1 MFEYKESD
9 IIDNGQYLDEYG
21 DNACLLCTINS
32 YLKKK
37 KKNSLSWNEFKN
49 IGKNTECPKEGNM
62 INADVYQNFL
72 HEIAIHLKI
81 KIKIYASIIPG
92 IISNYSVTIGIDK
105 EIINI
110 LLINT
115 NHFVLLNVDPE
126 KLKYISIE
134 EYKIKYE
141 KYIEENSKK
150 EDKIVVQDFSTKQK
164 EIVDKDTSIKNR
176 TAINSIV
183 DALNKIKEYQSI

>member
-105 EIINI
+105 EIIN
-110 LLINT
+110 N
-115 NHFVLLNVDPE
+115 
-126 KLKYISIE
+126 
-134 EYKIKYE
+134 
-141 KYIEENSKK
+141 
-150 EDKIVVQDFSTKQK
+150 IV
-164 EIVDKDTSIKNR
+164 
-176 TAINSIV
+176 
-183 DALNKIKEYQSI
+183 Y